1 MHIEVEKTLPSLSQK
16 LFRADQVRHHEEQAA
31 QQSFCSLY
39 GLMQRAGKA
48 LYANALQLVPNAEHF
63 LVLVGNGNNAGDG
76 YICGL
81 LALQAGKHVTLCAVD
96 VQRELCGD
104 AKQAQAA
111 FIAAGGE
118 IETFAPN
125 QLKRNDIVIDALLGT
140 GIKGALRTEFAMIID
155 AVNDSELPVLS
166 VDVPSGINADT
177 GVSLGRCIQADMT
190 VTFVGIKQGLVTAT
204 GKQATGKLVFED
216 LEIGLAFSELCPTNT
231 QLLNLDRFTGLAP
244 RQVNSHKGRFGRLLC
259 VGGNAG
265 MSGAIRLA
273 GESALRA
280 GTGLVK
286 VYAHTQSRV
295 QSCAGRPELRVICD
309 GLAEALEWA
318 NCVVI
323 GPGLG
328 QDDWAIETFEQVIS
342 HCAKAD
348 IPIVIDADA
357 LNLLPKHAVAF
368 TTDQCVITPH
378 SGEAAR
384 LLGAS
389 IDEVESNRFVSAR
402 LLAQKYNATVIL
414 KGPGT
419 IIDDAAQTWVCEHG
433 NPGMATAGMG
443 DVLSGIVGAMF
454 AQRMNKTDAAKYSVC
469 IHGRAADMI
478 ASEYGERGMLAS
490 DLFDQLRRLINQ

>member
-16 LFRADQVRHHEEQAA
+16 LFRADQVRTHEAKAA
-31 QQSFCSLY
+31 EQSFCSLY

-48 LYANALQLVPNAEHF
+48 LYGHALTLAPSAEHF
-63 LVLVGNGNNAGDG
+63 LILAGNGNNAGDG

-96 VQRELCGD
+96 PERVLTGD
-104 AKQAQAA
+104 AQQAQVA

-118 IETFAPN
+118 VEEFTAN

-140 GIKGALRTEFAMIID
+140 GLKGSISPEFAAIID
-155 AVNDSELPVLS
+155 AVNNADLPVLS

-204 GKQATGKLVFED
+204 GKQASGKLVFED

-231 QLLNLDRFTGLAP
+231 QLLQLNRFTGLAP

-273 GESALRA
+273 GEAALRS

-286 VYAHTQSRV
+286 VYAHADSRI
-295 QSCAGRPELRVICD
+295 QICAGRPELMVICD
-309 GLAEALEWA
+309 GLQAALEWS

-328 QDDWAIETFEQVIS
+328 QDEWALKTFSMVIQYC
-342 HCAKAD
+342 HKHD
-348 IPIVIDADA
+348 VPIVIDADA
-357 LNLLPKHAVAF
+357 LNLLPKHATAF
-368 TTDQCVITPH
+368 TSDQCVITPH
-378 SGEAAR
+378 SGEAGR
-384 LLGAS
+384 LLES
-389 IDEVESNRFVSAR
+389 TIEEVESNRFVSAR
-402 LLAQKYNATVIL
+402 LLAQKYNATCIL
-414 KGPGT
+414 KGAGT
-419 IIDDAAQTWVCEHG
+419 IIDDGTQTWVCEHG

-454 AQRMNKTDAAKYSVC
+454 AQRINKTAAAKYSVC
-469 IHGRAADMI
+469 IHGHAADII
-478 ASEYGERGMLAS
+478 AAEYGERGMLAS
-490 DLFDQLRRLINQ
+490 DLFPQLRRLINQ

>member
-16 LFRADQVRHHEEQAA
+16 LFRADQVRHHEEQAS

-96 VQRELCGD
+96 IQRELCGD

-140 GIKGALRTEFAMIID
+140 GIKGALRAEFAMIID

-273 GESALRA
+273 GEAALRA

-286 VYAHTQSRV
+286 VFANTQSRV
-295 QSCAGRPELRVICD
+295 QICAGRPELMVICD
-309 GLAEALEWA
+309 GLEKALEWA

-348 IPIVIDADA
+348 VPIVIDADA

-478 ASEYGERGMLAS
+478 ADEYGERGMLAS